1 MQGRHHA
8 IYKATM
14 TPSIPAIPATAAPKA
29 SGRAIAPPVLVEA
42 PLEVVRVPVPVV
54 EGAVVIVDATVVVWP
69 LELVVVNWLTQVE
82 ARLAASE
89 PIDSAA
95 DLMEEPAVSAAD
107 AMEAASLVMELTAAA
122 PPVEAAFAR
131 EVAAPT
137 TSEPM
142 DWPPEAAAEATLSAA
157 ETIEFT
163 SMFWGSARAALA
175 RKRAEVRMVNFI
187 VIEYVLGCGDI

>member
-1 MQGRHHA
+1 M
-8 IYKATM
+8 
-14 TPSIPAIPATAAPKA
+14 PAKAAPIA
-29 SGRAIAPPVLVEA
+29 SGRAIAPPVLVEEA
-42 PLEVVRVPVPVV
+42 LEEVAVPVV
-54 EGAVVIVDATVVVWP
+54 EEGAVVIVEATVVVWP

-89 PIDSAA
+89 PMDSPA
-95 DLMEEPAVSAAD
+95 DLIEEPAVSAAE

-131 EVAAPT
+131 DVASAT
-137 TSEPM
+137 MSEPM

-163 SMFWGSARAALA
+163 SMPSGLARAALA
-175 RKRAEVRMVNFI
+175 RKSAEVRMVNFI
-187 VIEYVLGCGDI
+187 VN

>member
-1 MQGRHHA
+1 M
-8 IYKATM
+8 
-14 TPSIPAIPATAAPKA
+14 PATAAPKA

-42 PLEVVRVPVPVV
+42 PLEVVREPVPVV
-54 EGAVVIVDATVVVWP
+54 EGAVVIVEATVVVWP

-89 PIDSAA
+89 PMDSAS
-95 DLMEEPAVSAAD
+95 DRMEEAAVSAAE
-107 AMEAASLVMELTAAA
+107 AMEAASLVIELTAAA

-137 TSEPM
+137 RSEPI

-187 VIEYVLGCGDI
+187 AIEYVLGCGSI

>member
-1 MQGRHHA
+1 MLVDPV
-8 IYKATM
+8 YKATM
-14 TPSIPAIPATAAPKA
+14 TPSIPAIPATAAPIA
-29 SGRAIAPPVLVEA
+29 SGRAMAPPVLVEA
-42 PLEVVRVPVPVV
+42 ALEVVWVPEPVV
-54 EGAVVIVDATVVVWP
+54 APEEGAVVIVEPMVVVWP

-95 DLMEEPAVSAAD
+95 DLTEEPAVSAAE

-131 EVAAPT
+131 EVASAT
-137 TSEPM
+137 MSEPM
-142 DWPPEAAAEATLSAA
+142 DWPPAAALEATLSAA

-163 SMFWGSARAALA
+163 SMFWGLARAALA
-175 RKRAEVRMVNFI
+175 RRSAEVRMVNFI
-187 VIEYVLGCGDI
+187 VN

>member
-1 MQGRHHA
+1 MKKHRAPESSTGSITNETLYRDHP
-8 IYKATM
+8 IYRATM
-14 TPSIPAIPATAAPKA
+14 TPSIPATPAKAAPRA

-42 PLEVVRVPVPVV
+42 ALVEVPVPVV
-54 EGAVVIVDATVVVWP
+54 EADGAVVIVEATVVVWP
-69 LELVVVNWLTQVE
+69 LELVVVNWVIQVE

-89 PIDSAA
+89 PMDSAA
-95 DLMEEPAVSAAD
+95 E

-131 EVAAPT
+131 EVASAT

-142 DWPPEAAAEATLSAA
+142 DWPPETADETTFSAA

-163 SMFWGSARAALA
+163 SMPSGLARAALA

-187 VIEYVLGCGDI
+187 VN